1 MSSTV
6 TTAGDAPR
14 PLFRAEVL
22 PCARFEASGQVL
34 IARPRLLT
42 ATAVISVLLLL
53 ALTLVLS
60 LGNYAPREMVNGY
73 LSPRGGLIK
82 VRPPRAGV
90 ITRQYVAEGDV
101 VKANQPLIT
110 ISIERSYVDILG
122 RTAPERIG
130 AEIIQQEAGL
140 VDSLGRAATSGGTQ
154 AKALQTKV
162 HGIEAELEQFRLEL
176 RAFEHQRAITETGM
190 EQLRKLHAAGYL
202 TAYDINLKEQQLYA
216 LEREWH
222 QLKRQVQAK
231 EDELRMTRTQ
241 QSQITQQTEQQKN
254 DIKNRLSDVRRQAA
268 ALDTEREYVIIS
280 PVAGRVT
287 AVQAVMGKLVA
298 SSEPLMIIT
307 AEDDP
312 LEAHLLVPSRAAGFV
327 KKGQTVRLRY
337 AAFPYQQYGTHQATV
352 LDISETTLRP
362 DEWATGIPTMEAMYR
377 VRAQLEKQDVRVEGV
392 RQRLQAGA
400 QFEADILQESRP
412 LWHWLFKPLLSA
424 RGRW

>member
-1 MSSTV
+1 MNGAISEPS
-6 TTAGDAPR
+6 APL

-22 PCARFEASGQVL
+22 PSASFEVSGQVL
-34 IARPRLLT
+34 IAGPRLLT
-42 ATAVISVLLLL
+42 AGAALSMLLVVALVLM
-53 ALTLVLS
+53 LS
-60 LGNYAPREMVNGY
+60 LGRYAPREMVSGY
-73 LSPRGGLIK
+73 LAPRSGLIK
-82 VRPPRAGV
+82 VRPPRPGV
-90 ITRQYVAEGDV
+90 ITRQYVAEGDAV
-101 VKANQPLIT
+101 VANQPLIT

-140 VDSLGRAATSGGTQ
+140 VDSLERAETSGSTQ
-154 AKALQTKV
+154 SEALQTKV
-162 HGIEAELEQFRLEL
+162 RGIETELEQYRLEL
-176 RAFEHQRAITETGM
+176 TAFERQRASTETGM
-190 EQLRKLHAAGYL
+190 QQLRKLQAAGYL
-202 TAYDINLKEQQLYA
+202 TPYDITLKEQQLYA

-241 QSQITQQTEQQKN
+241 QAQVSIQTEQQKT
-254 DIKNRLSDVRRQAA
+254 DIKNRLSEVRRQGA

-287 AVQAVMGKLVA
+287 AVQAVMGKLV
-298 SSEPLMIIT
+298 SPSEPLMIIT
-307 AEDDP
+307 AEGDP

-377 VRAQLEKQDVRVEGV
+377 VRARLEKQEILLEGIE
-392 RQRLQAGA
+392 RGLQSGA

-412 LWHWLFKPLLSA
+412 LWQWLFKPLLSA